1 MLEIKTEEFLNTYS
15 LKNIKLHIFINNIS
29 KEKKNFTSQNKKLY
43 SENGIVLCFL

>member
-15 LKNIKLHIFINNIS
+15 LKNIFINNIS